1 MFNLLNNNYI
11 HRCKNC
17 AKLLGFINYIC
28 AEIPINTMSKVSIVE
43 VKSSDELKK
52 FVKFPMEL
60 YKNNPYYVPSF
71 IKDEI
76 NVWNPKENPA
86 LSYSEAK
93 QYIAYKDNKV
103 VGRIAAIINH
113 KEEKELGIKKVRF
126 GWIDFIDDTEV
137 SKALIDTVTQ
147 FAKSNNID
155 TIEGPM
161 GFTNLD
167 KAGMLTFGFDK
178 IATMIGIYNHE
189 YYHHHIENLGLVK
202 EKEWVEFEMNFP
214 KILPQKVEKFSK
226 LIAEKYK
233 LRVLK
238 FKNKEEILPYIN
250 PMFELLDETYK
261 HLSTYTPISAEQ
273 IKTYK
278 DKFFPLIAK
287 NYVICVVDE
296 NDQLVSFAIT
306 MPSYSKALQ
315 KAKGKLLPFGWWHF
329 LQAEK
334 KNDRANFYLIGIHP
348 EYQRRGVTA
357 IIFKEI
363 YERFTSMGIEF
374 AETNPELEENKSV
387 QVLWQDYNP
396 VNHKRRRTY
405 TLKF

>member
-1 MFNLLNNNYI
+1 
-11 HRCKNC
+11 
-17 AKLLGFINYIC
+17 
-28 AEIPINTMSKVSIVE
+28 MSEVSILE
-43 VKSSDELKK
+43 VKTPNELKQ

-76 NVWNPKENPA
+76 NVWDTKENPA
-86 LSYSEAK
+86 LSYSQAK
-93 QYIAYKDNKV
+93 QFIAKKNNKI
-103 VGRIAAIINH
+103 VGRIAVIINH
-113 KEEKELGIKKVRF
+113 KEEQELGIKKVRF
-126 GWIDFIDDTEV
+126 GWIDFIDDKEV
-137 SKALIDTVTQ
+137 SKALIDTVINY
-147 FAKSNNID
+147 AKDHHINK
-155 TIEGPM
+155 IEGPM

-167 KAGMLTFGFDK
+167 KAGMLTFGFEK

-189 YYHHHIENLGLVK
+189 YYPKHIENLGLVK

-214 KILPQKVEKFSK
+214 KILPPKVEKFSK
-226 LIAEKYK
+226 LIAEKYN
-233 LRVLK
+233 LRVLN
-238 FKNKEEILPYIN
+238 FKSKEEILPYIK
-250 PMFELLDETYK
+250 PMFKLLDETYK
-261 HLSTYTPISAEQ
+261 HLSTYTPISEEQ
-273 IKTYK
+273 IKTYR

-296 NDQLVSFAIT
+296 HDELVSFAVT

-363 YERFTSMGIEF
+363 FVRFNSMGIDF

-405 TLKF
+405 SLQF

>member
-1 MFNLLNNNYI
+1 
-11 HRCKNC
+11 
-17 AKLLGFINYIC
+17 
-28 AEIPINTMSKVSIVE
+28 MSEVSILE
-43 VKSSDELKK
+43 VKTPNELKQ
-52 FVKFPMEL
+52 FVKFPMDL

-71 IKDEI
+71 IKDEL
-76 NVWNPKENPA
+76 NVWNSQENPA
-86 LSYSEAK
+86 LQYSEAK
-93 QYIAYKDNKV
+93 QFLAFKNSKI
-103 VGRIAAIINH
+103 VGRIAVIINH
-113 KEEKELGIKKVRF
+113 KEEKELGIRKVRF
-126 GWIDFIDDTEV
+126 GWIDFIDDKEV
-137 SKALIDTVTQ
+137 SKALIDTAINY
-147 FAKSNNID
+147 AKVHQID
-155 TIEGPM
+155 NIEGPM

-167 KAGMLTFGFDK
+167 KAGMLTFGFEK

-189 YYHHHIENLGLVK
+189 YYPQHIENLGLVK

-214 KILPQKVEKFSK
+214 KILPPKVEKFSK
-226 LIAEKYK
+226 LIAEKYN
-233 LRVLK
+233 LRVLD
-238 FKNKEEILPYIN
+238 FQSKEEILPYVK
-250 PMFELLDETYK
+250 PMFKLLDETYK
-261 HLSTYTPISAEQ
+261 HLSTYTPISEEQ

-278 DKFFPLIAK
+278 EKFFPMIAK

-296 NDQLVSFAIT
+296 HDELVSFAVT

-315 KAKGKLLPFGWWHF
+315 KAKGKLFPFGWWHF
-329 LQAEK
+329 MQAQK

-363 YERFTSMGIEF
+363 FVRFNNMGIDF

-405 TLKF
+405 SLKF

>member
-1 MFNLLNNNYI
+1 
-11 HRCKNC
+11 
-17 AKLLGFINYIC
+17 
-28 AEIPINTMSKVSIVE
+28 MSEVSILE
-43 VKSSDELKK
+43 VKTPNELKQ
-52 FVKFPMEL
+52 FVKFPMDL

-71 IKDEI
+71 VKDEL
-76 NVWNPKENPA
+76 NVWNSQENPA
-86 LSYSEAK
+86 LQYSEAK
-93 QYIAYKDNKV
+93 QFLAWKDKKI
-103 VGRIAAIINH
+103 VGRIAVIINR
-113 KEEKELGIKKVRF
+113 KEEKELGIRKVRF
-126 GWIDFIDDTEV
+126 GWIDFIDDKEV
-137 SKALIDTVTQ
+137 SKALINTVINY
-147 FAKSNNID
+147 AKSHQID
-155 TIEGPM
+155 NIEGPM

-167 KAGMLTFGFDK
+167 KAGMLTFGFEK

-189 YYHHHIENLGLVK
+189 YYPQHIEYLGLVK

-214 KILPQKVEKFSK
+214 KILPPKVEKFSK

-233 LRVLK
+233 LRVLD
-238 FKNKEEILPYIN
+238 FQSKEEILPYVK
-250 PMFELLDETYK
+250 PMFKLLDETYK
-261 HLSTYTPISAEQ
+261 HLSTYTPISEEQ

-278 DKFFPLIAK
+278 EKFFPMIAK

-296 NDQLVSFAIT
+296 HDELVSFAVT

-315 KAKGKLLPFGWWHF
+315 KAKGKLFPFGWWHF
-329 LQAEK
+329 MQAQK

-363 YERFTSMGIEF
+363 FVRFNNMGIDF

-405 TLKF
+405 SLKF